1 MSGADT
7 SGADTSRGDTSG
19 GDLHAD
25 VVVVGLGAWGASTLW
40 RLATAGVDVVG
51 VERFTPGHP
60 LGSSHGGSRM
70 FRTACLEHPGLV
82 PLAQR
87 SGELWAELSQASG
100 RRLVEPTGG
109 LLIGPRD
116 GHVVEGTLA
125 AARRFDLPVE
135 LLDAGRVREEYPL
148 HASLPDSH
156 AAVLE
161 KTAALVRPEQTILAA
176 VEAAVAAGART
187 LIGTAVEGIELVGDG
202 VVVRTAARNL
212 RARQVVVTAGPW
224 LSSLVPDLPVEAVR
238 MPMTWF
244 APSGDPA
251 PFALDRFPVFI
262 RELDEGG
269 AIWGHG
275 LGADLGPTGEVKLG
289 LEDGGSAFSVVDA
302 SAVDRSVSEA
312 DWAVLTRLLPDAVP
326 GLGAAPT
333 RAAVCMITR
342 TPDRQFLLGRP
353 RADPRLVVG
362 GGCSGHGFKHAT
374 GVGEALAD
382 VVLGREPRFDLGFA
396 DPNRF
401 G

>member
-1 MSGADT
+1 
-7 SGADTSRGDTSG
+7 
-19 GDLHAD
+19 
-25 VVVVGLGAWGASTLW
+25 
-40 RLATAGVDVVG
+40 
-51 VERFTPGHP
+51 
-60 LGSSHGGSRM
+60 M

-87 SGELWAELSQASG
+87 SGELWAALSQASG

-109 LLIGPRD
+109 LLIGPRA

-135 LLDAGRVREEYPL
+135 LLDAGRVRKEYPL

-161 KTAALVRPEQTILAA
+161 KTAALVRPERTILAA

-187 LIGTAVEGIELVGDG
+187 LTGTAVEGIELVGDG

-212 RARQVVVTAGPW
+212 RAGQVVVTAGPW
-224 LSSLVPDLPVEAVR
+224 LSSLVRDLPVEAVR

-302 SAVDRSVSEA
+302 DVSFPRCTDTSPEVASATRTDVHVPAPHPPEFRQRAVELARQRTKPVAELAQELRISESCLRNWMAQA
-312 DWAVLTRLLPDAVP
+312 DTDDAGGDAPKLTSQEKKELAQLRRDKRRLEMEVEILK
-326 GLGAAPT
+326 
-333 RAAVCMITR
+333 RAAAYFAR
-342 TPDRQFLLGRP
+342 
-353 RADPRLVVG
+353 
-362 GGCSGHGFKHAT
+362 
-374 GVGEALAD
+374 EN
-382 VVLGREPRFDLGFA
+382 VL
-396 DPNRF
+396 PN
-401 G
+401 